1 MDTDPAARPIA
12 RLVTGLETRDG
23 AGVRLVRY
31 IGTPDLDQFDPFLL
45 LDEFRSDDPDDYIRG
60 FPPHPHRGFETVTYL
75 LHGRVR
81 HRDSAGH
88 QGVVEAGGVQWMTAG
103 RGIEHSEM
111 PEQDRG
117 LLHGFQLWVNLPAA
131 QKMRPPRYQ
140 EFPAAAIPEQVDANG
155 ARVRVIAGVTDAG
168 TRGPVVEVAA
178 DPLYL
183 DVTLPA
189 AAHWRQHLHAG
200 DKAFLFVIDGSL
212 ADRAG
217 NVAGAGEL
225 AVLGAGDRVELASE
239 AGARSLLVAGRPF
252 REPVARHGPFV
263 MNTEAEIRQ
272 AIEDYRSGRLHAP

>member
-1 MDTDPAARPIA
+1 MDTDSAARPIA

-75 LHGRVR
+75 IHGRVR
-81 HRDSAGH
+81 HRDSTGH
-88 QGVVEAGGVQWMTAG
+88 EGLLRAGGVQWMTAG

-131 QKMRPPRYQ
+131 EKMCPPRYQ
-140 EFPAAAIPEQVDANG
+140 EFAPDAIPEEPRPG
-155 ARVRVIAGVTDAG
+155 GGRVRVIAGSTPAG
-168 TRGPVVEVAA
+168 TRGPVAGIAA
-178 DPLYL
+178 EPVYL
-183 DVTLPA
+183 DVALPA
-189 AAHWRQHLHAG
+189 GADFRFPLPRDHRAFVHVIAG
-200 DKAFLFVIDGSL
+200 TL
-212 ADRAG
+212 ADAG
-217 NVAGAGEL
+217 GRL
-225 AVLGAGDRVELASE
+225 
-239 AGARSLLVAGRPF
+239 AGARRLALLGPGREVRLHALDDSRFLLVAGRPF
-252 REPVARHGPFV
+252 GEPVVRHGPFV

-272 AIEDYRSGRLHAP
+272 AIEDYRSGRLQAP